1 MRRPSK
7 PTEAALDQFAQWME
21 QTRRTMDAMRAELDA
36 LKLERTELLAQLRFA
51 TEQANRETLAAAR
64 LAAELKGRR
73 SADSVEINL
82 DDEEDDGPVITVAR
96 RAVRHGANRASPGS
110 SVVQRKTQ
118 MFGAAVR
125 SSRQEGPR
133 SPSTAV
139 LPTL

>member
-96 RAVRHGANRASPGS
+96 H
-110 SVVQRKTQ
+110 
-118 MFGAAVR
+118 
-125 SSRQEGPR
+125 
-133 SPSTAV
+133 
-139 LPTL
+139 